1 MTPTYSISAAAAELG
16 LSRSTLLYYEKI
28 GLVRPA
34 RGADNRYRR
43 FSERDLERLTLLQQL
58 QAAGL
63 SLDECRT
70 CLDGRLPQAALSAR
84 LAELDAEIAR
94 KQRAREWL
102 AALCGAASLRAWHG
116 ALEAT
121 APGAHFDWL
130 LRQGLSEKDAL
141 RLRWL
146 SRDLYRHEDYMN
158 DFERLFAGL
167 DRHGPG
173 SEAATLQAL
182 RAVDIPL
189 HRILDIGAGTGASTL
204 VLAQHSA
211 ADIVAL
217 DNHAGSLATLTA
229 RATEAGVGARV
240 TTCNASMLDIP
251 FPAES
256 FDLLW
261 AEGCAYIM
269 GFEQALQHW
278 RPLLRQPGY
287 LVVSDLCW
295 TDAGSNETAPAEAV
309 AFWQQAYPPM
319 TDAATRVRQAEAAG
333 YRVVAQFWLDDEAWR
348 GFYGPLGARA
358 DSLRE
363 TLAGSPALADVDQEI
378 DIRERYGDYYGYL
391 MLMLVLAR

>member
-1 MTPTYSISAAAAELG
+1 MTPTYSISTAAAKLG

-70 CLDGRLPQAALSAR
+70 CIDGRLPQAALSAR

-102 AALCGAASLRAWHG
+102 AALCGAAPLREWHG
-116 ALEAT
+116 ALEAS

-146 SRDLYRHEDYMN
+146 SRDIYRHEDYMN

-173 SEAATLQAL
+173 SDAATLQAL
-182 RAVDIPL
+182 RAVDIPVR
-189 HRILDIGAGTGASTL
+189 RILDIGAGTGASTL

-211 ADIVAL
+211 AEIVAL
-217 DNHAGSLATLTA
+217 DNHAGSLATLSA
-229 RATEAGVGARV
+229 RAAAAGVAERV

-261 AEGCAYIM
+261 AEGSAYIM
-269 GFEQALQHW
+269 GFDAALKSW
-278 RPLLRQPGY
+278 RSLLRQPGY

-295 TDAGSNETAPAEAV
+295 TDGGNTAPAAAV

-319 TDAATRVRQAEAAG
+319 TNAATRARQAEAAG
-333 YRVVAQFWLDDEAWR
+333 YRVAAQFWLNDEAWR
-348 GFYGPLGARA
+348 NFYGPLAARA

-363 TLAGSPALADVDQEI
+363 TLAGSPALAGVDQEI
-378 DIRERYGDYYGYL
+378 DIRERYGDHYGY
-391 MLMLVLAR
+391 LMLVLAR